1 MTRAAVAAV
10 LACVLC
16 ALAGATAA
24 PVQAQAVGDVVAEF
38 RRTAPAD
45 ADSARAALRQLLLQ
59 AIARL
64 EASEMSL
71 LDANAPADSAA
82 AQRAADA
89 AQHPAPAQR
98 AADAAEHEVAA
109 NDVMAARRDL
119 VALLDTIVLRTA
131 WGADELRNLRRRY
144 PASSVFL
151 RYEAALAARDGRF
164 GDALAAWDRL
174 LSQRPADAA
183 LLRLR
188 GDALLQLGHG
198 EGAAAAYTRAFELEP
213 TDTAGFGALLRLR
226 REDGTLPQLLEQ
238 VRRLRLLHPDE
249 VLLAEY
255 ETELLHRLG
264 RHRDETTAAT
274 TPHMEHS

>member
-1 MTRAAVAAV
+1 
-10 LACVLC
+10 
-16 ALAGATAA
+16 
-24 PVQAQAVGDVVAEF
+24 
-38 RRTAPAD
+38 
-45 ADSARAALRQLLLQ
+45 
-59 AIARL
+59 
-64 EASEMSL
+64 
-71 LDANAPADSAA
+71 
-82 AQRAADA
+82 
-89 AQHPAPAQR
+89 
-98 AADAAEHEVAA
+98 
-109 NDVMAARRDL
+109 MAARRDL

-131 WGADELRNLRRRY
+131 WGADELRDLRRRY

-151 RYEAALAARDGRF
+151 RYEAALASRDGRF
-164 GDALAAWDRL
+164 GDALAAYDRL

-188 GDALLQLGHG
+188 GDALVQLGRS

>member
-24 PVQAQAVGDVVAEF
+24 PVQAQAAGDIVAEF

-64 EASEMSL
+64 ETSEMSL
-71 LDANAPADSAA
+71 LDANAPAD
-82 AQRAADA
+82 
-89 AQHPAPAQR
+89 R

-109 NDVMAARRDL
+109 DDVMAARRDL

-151 RYEAALAARDGRF
+151 RYEAALASRDGRF

-188 GDALLQLGHG
+188 GDALVQLGRT

-264 RHRDETTAAT
+264 RHRDEKTAAT